1 MIASTIDISLSDIIQ
16 THALNGAQGAI
27 AYDPA
32 EHLTE
37 MERVYVHRLTTPDL
51 PLHCVTDHSPDADF
65 DDVTPETAQA
75 DLRDLRRPLHPLP
88 PGHRRTTTRR
98 QPAVDL
104 YLIKEYSRHL
114 GHADLLRER
123 IDGTTGE

>member
-1 MIASTIDISLSDIIQ
+1 VIASTIDISLSDIIQ

-75 DLRDLRRPLHPLP
+75 DLRIFADHCTRSHQVIAALPLDANLRW
-88 PGHRRTTTRR
+88 TYT
-98 QPAVDL
+98 
-104 YLIKEYSRHL
+104 
-114 GHADLLRER
+114 
-123 IDGTTGE
+123 